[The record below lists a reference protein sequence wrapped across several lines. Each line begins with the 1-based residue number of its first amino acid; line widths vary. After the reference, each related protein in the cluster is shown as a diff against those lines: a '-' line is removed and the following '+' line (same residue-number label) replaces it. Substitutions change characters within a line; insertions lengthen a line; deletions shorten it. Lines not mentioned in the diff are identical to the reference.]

1 MKYIYTHA
9 VPLKH
14 QHVYAYNVN
23 TAVSLQIK
31 EITNDYYYFL
41 LLFIIFYFIYYISL
55 YNSLPTHNFLANS
68 VKLDVS
74 FQRKGQTVEVIGVLT
89 EGLCF

>member
-31 EITNDYYYFL
+31 EITDDFFDFFGL
-41 LLFIIFYFIYYISL
+41 IIYYISL
-55 YNSLPTHNFLANS
+55 YNSLPTHNSLANS